1 MTCVGAKKQNNAAD
15 CVVSHPGHAR
25 LPYRALEVTRQRSHH
40 GPSRMLSAACTSN
53 PGAPR
58 RTRARASPQFCHVL
72 IAIMHHNLPHGET
85 FLGSYVSRCLIPSTR
100 RPSPSNKIFLRS
112 FFLLFSRS
120 TILSIWRIRLR
131 ISVRSGR
138 WPTACPTSPTL
149 SSKNTCPAGTPS
161 CNKKRN
167 REAVG
172 KHRCKPPNVI
182 KMLWPS
188 QMQKV

>member
-1 MTCVGAKKQNNAAD
+1 MKEKEGEKKVTCVGAKKQNNAAD

-100 RPSPSNKIFLRS
+100 RPSPSNKIFLS
-112 FFLLFSRS
+112 FFFPAFLTFYNSFDMADS
-120 TILSIWRIRLR
+120 TENQREEWEVADGVPNFTDPFIQKYMSGRDAL
-131 ISVRSGR
+131 VQQEKKQRSGR
-138 WPTACPTSPTL
+138 
-149 SSKNTCPAGTPS
+149 
-161 CNKKRN
+161 
-167 REAVG
+167 
-172 KHRCKPPNVI
+172 
-182 KMLWPS
+182 
-188 QMQKV
+188 